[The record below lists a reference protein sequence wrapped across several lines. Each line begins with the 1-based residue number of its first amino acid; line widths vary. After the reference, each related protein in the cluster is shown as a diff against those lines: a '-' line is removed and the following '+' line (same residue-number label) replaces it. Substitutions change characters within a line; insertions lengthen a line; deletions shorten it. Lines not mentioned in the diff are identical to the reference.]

1 MVRVASLLVA
11 ALPLLACSPLASAA
25 RPWAPVHADVRA
37 WVDAHAIAVGDPA
50 AALDLG
56 PLCDAIAGAPVIGLG
71 ESSHGVHELKVAELA
86 AIRCIAERP
95 GPGTILFE
103 VAPELG
109 RSLDAYVQ
117 GETTAPDLGAG
128 DLVGTE
134 ELRETLDWIRA
145 HNHGVAAEER
155 VRLGGLDI
163 FCWERCMDAVGGY
176 VASVDPS
183 AAPTIE
189 GHFDALRSPEV
200 DPASDRGA
208 RGRAALDQI
217 DAFLVDHRARFEDA
231 QGPASWAE
239 AAHQVALV
247 RATLNEAF
255 GPFYLRDRDR
265 AMADNALWIR
275 DRLRPGEV
283 LILIAHSGHVAADRQ
298 LLPNGRPS
306 PPSMG
311 EHLRHRLGRGYVAVH
326 MTFESGSFMAHR
338 AGRLRGEEAGHRNPL
353 AVYAAPEPAEGTL
366 EALLGG
372 QGAAIV
378 VDLRSLPAEGAAA
391 RWFNWEHHARGLG
404 ASWRRSHARW
414 PLEEIGWARLVPALA
429 FDLVVQVPRA
439 TPLTPL

>member
-145 HNHGVAAEER
+145 HNHGV
-155 VRLGGLDI
+155 
-163 FCWERCMDAVGGY
+163 
-176 VASVDPS
+176 
-183 AAPTIE
+183 
-189 GHFDALRSPEV
+189 
-200 DPASDRGA
+200 
-208 RGRAALDQI
+208 
-217 DAFLVDHRARFEDA
+217 
-231 QGPASWAE
+231 
-239 AAHQVALV
+239 
-247 RATLNEAF
+247 
-255 GPFYLRDRDR
+255 
-265 AMADNALWIR
+265 
-275 DRLRPGEV
+275 
-283 LILIAHSGHVAADRQ
+283 
-298 LLPNGRPS
+298 
-306 PPSMG
+306 
-311 EHLRHRLGRGYVAVH
+311 
-326 MTFESGSFMAHR
+326 
-338 AGRLRGEEAGHRNPL
+338 
-353 AVYAAPEPAEGTL
+353 
-366 EALLGG
+366 
-372 QGAAIV
+372 
-378 VDLRSLPAEGAAA
+378 
-391 RWFNWEHHARGLG
+391 
-404 ASWRRSHARW
+404 
-414 PLEEIGWARLVPALA
+414 
-429 FDLVVQVPRA
+429 
-439 TPLTPL
+439 